1 MFLVLT
7 ENKKLEGWNN
17 DLAFGN
23 PEVIW
28 SYLETLVVDLVMFNK
43 FCDHE
48 LHDAEWVLNWM

>member
-23 PEVIW
+23 SEVIW
-28 SYLETLVVDLVMFNK
+28 FYLETLVVDLVMFNK
-43 FCDHE
+43 FYDHE
-48 LHDAEWVLNWM
+48 LHNAEWVLNWM